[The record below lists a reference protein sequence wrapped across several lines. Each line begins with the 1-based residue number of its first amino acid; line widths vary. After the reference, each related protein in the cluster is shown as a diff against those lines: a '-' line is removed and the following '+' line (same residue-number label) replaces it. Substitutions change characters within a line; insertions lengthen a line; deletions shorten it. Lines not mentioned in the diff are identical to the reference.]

1 MRHQVTHRTIL
12 LPVLSNASCFTE
24 TENRVYLLAVHGA
37 RQEEVI
43 DHRLT
48 DREWAE
54 EWKHLD
60 NVRMSVAAMLNLTSE
75 SHWKKKIGGQQVI
88 RFSLRATD
96 DMSMTVTGTVKDSL
110 HPI

>member
-1 MRHQVTHRTIL
+1 MRREEEKVHLFQLKYGQKIETFLVLMLISVFL
-12 LPVLSNASCFTE
+12 LGGSNTKWCVCAESHPC
-24 TENRVYLLAVHGA
+24 VCLLAVHGA

-60 NVRMSVAAMLNLTSE
+60 NVRISRRPSLMLTTSFFY
-75 SHWKKKIGGQQVI
+75 S
-88 RFSLRATD
+88 
-96 DMSMTVTGTVKDSL
+96 
-110 HPI
+110 

>member
-1 MRHQVTHRTIL
+1 MESVNYEC
-12 LPVLSNASCFTE
+12 VESNRDPFLC
-24 TENRVYLLAVHGA
+24 LLAVHGA

-60 NVRMSVAAMLNLTSE
+60 NVRVGIVAMFNVKHLFVSFTNIIKR
-75 SHWKKKIGGQQVI
+75 WKKE
-88 RFSLRATD
+88 LRGRQ
-96 DMSMTVTGTVKDSL
+96 S
-110 HPI
+110 